1 MPLHVAK
8 SKKMINAL
16 LARGANPAFTNRW
29 GHNALMQQISNVS
42 QYSACV
48 VALLKHPRGRALLN
62 VRSPGGFQ
70 GRVGWTVLQC
80 AVDPCDEGAWPEAIE
95 LLLKAGAD
103 PFVGNEAGFTPLDML
118 EERIFEEGEEEEARR
133 LLEETMDP

>member
-1 MPLHVAK
+1 
-8 SKKMINAL
+8 
-16 LARGANPAFTNRW
+16 
-29 GHNALMQQISNVS
+29 
-42 QYSACV
+42 
-48 VALLKHPRGRALLN
+48 
-62 VRSPGGFQ
+62 
-70 GRVGWTVLQC
+70 
-80 AVDPCDEGAWPEAIE
+80 VDPCDEGAWPEAIE